1 MKIRNF
7 TYSFALLALVAFAGT
22 ASAQSGTAPQL
33 LMSSNVVTAM
43 ELNIETHSSG
53 LNVGGSAGSF
63 DIDFDDI
70 DGLGLAGASADV
82 TVTKSSTG
90 ALYLTPINVVPKF
103 SGYVD
108 ETATVSVD
116 TVLDVAGLARE
127 GAASNSNATI
137 ATSRQ
142 AFDNAANNSENV
154 RYVGFFIARTT
165 AIGAKA
171 ATLVYTITMVDETP

>member
-1 MKIRNF
+1 
-7 TYSFALLALVAFAGT
+7 
-22 ASAQSGTAPQL
+22 
-33 LMSSNVVTAM
+33 MSSNVVTAM
-43 ELNIETHSSG
+43 ELNIQSHASG
-53 LNVGGSAGSF
+53 LDVGGSAGSF
-63 DIDFDDI
+63 DIDFGDI
-70 DGLGLAGASADV
+70 DGLGLAGVSADV

-90 ALYLTPINVVPKF
+90 ALYLTPINVVPSF

-116 TVLDVAGLARE
+116 TVLDVDGLARE
-127 GAASNSNATI
+127 GSANNSNATI

-142 AFDNAANNSENV
+142 AFDGALNNSENV
-154 RYVGFFIARTT
+154 RYVGFFIARDE